1 MTTAEFQ
8 RRSFRWGGLDEAAWV
23 SISGFRRSARR
34 AHRARPTLIGNSSLE
49 GGNPGYDGGMRIEL
63 ITTGSEL
70 LLGQVLNSHPGYVSG
85 RLAML
90 GLELARQTAVPDGR
104 EAIFEVLG
112 ESWKRSD
119 LVIVTGGLGPTSDDI
134 TRDVV
139 AEYFHRP
146 LEYRE
151 EIHEKILGYFR
162 NRNLTPPDLV
172 KVQAMVPQGM
182 EVLAN
187 EVGTAPG
194 FWFEEKGKML
204 AVLPGPPRELA
215 PMFEKGDR
223 KSTRLNS
230 SHSAKSRM
238 PSSA

>member
-1 MTTAEFQ
+1 
-8 RRSFRWGGLDEAAWV
+8 
-23 SISGFRRSARR
+23 
-34 AHRARPTLIGNSSLE
+34 
-49 GGNPGYDGGMRIEL
+49 MRIEV

-70 LLGQVLNSHPGYVSG
+70 LLGQVLNSHPGYLSG

-90 GLELARQTAVPDGR
+90 GLELARQTAVPDGK

-119 LVIVTGGLGPTSDDI
+119 LVLVTGGLGPTSDDI

-139 AEYFHRP
+139 AEFFQKP
-146 LEYRE
+146 LEYQQ
-151 EIHEKILGYFR
+151 EIYEKILGYFR
-162 NRNLTPPDLV
+162 HRNLTPPELV

-182 EVLAN
+182 EVLTN
-187 EVGTAPG
+187 DVGTAPG

-215 PMFEKGDR
+215 PMFEKGWI
-223 KSTRLNS
+223 S
-230 SHSAKSRM
+230 
-238 PSSA
+238 